1 MIFKTIATIGLI
13 VAVSAA
19 PAFAWG
25 GKRGGHDS
33 AGAGISGS
41 FASASAP
48 APDNGGTPVT
58 SASEPLAALAVG
70 LGLLGARLL
79 RRR

>member
-1 MIFKTIATIGLI
+1 MFLRTLAVVGLI

-19 PAFAWG
+19 PAYAWG
-25 GKRGGHDS
+25 GKRGGS
-33 AGAGISGS
+33 GGSVLASSSFSNAGSPDAG
-41 FASASAP
+41 
-48 APDNGGTPVT
+48 GGPVT
-58 SASEPLAALAVG
+58 GASEPLAALAVG

>member
-1 MIFKTIATIGLI
+1 MILKTIAAVGLI

-19 PAFAWG
+19 PAYAWG
-25 GKRGGHDS
+25 GKRSGGSS
-33 AGAGISGS
+33 AAAGVSGS
-41 FASASAP
+41 FASQGAP
-48 APDNGGTPVT
+48 ETGGSPVT

>member
-1 MIFKTIATIGLI
+1 MIVKTIAAIGLI

-25 GKRGGHDS
+25 GKRGGNDS

-41 FASASAP
+41 FASTT
-48 APDNGGTPVT
+48 APDNGGAPVT

>member
-1 MIFKTIATIGLI
+1 MILKTIAAVGLI

-19 PAFAWG
+19 PAYAFG
-25 GKRGGHDS
+25 GKRGGGDDS
-33 AGAGISGS
+33 AGVALSGS
-41 FASASAP
+41 FASSG
-48 APDNGGTPVT
+48 APDNGGGPVT

-70 LGLLGARLL
+70 LGLLGARIL

>member
-1 MIFKTIATIGLI
+1 MFFKTIAAIGLI

-19 PAFAWG
+19 PAYAFG
-25 GKRGGHDS
+25 GKRGGGDS
-33 AGAGISGS
+33 AAAGVSGS
-41 FASASAP
+41 FAGQSSP
-48 APDNGGTPVT
+48 GSENGGPVT

-70 LGLLGARLL
+70 LGLLGARFL